1 MKLHADDVFCMTSRR
16 TFLATVTGGLLAAP
30 LVASAQQAGK
40 VYRVGFVWDSP
51 TVWPHALEAFRQG
64 LRDLGWVEGQN
75 IIVEYRWAEGRF
87 ERLPSLM
94 EELIRLKVDLII
106 APTSIYTGAAKRAT
120 STIPI
125 VFVSH
130 ADPIGSGHVAS
141 LARPGTNATGL
152 TIIMSET
159 MAKSV
164 ELLRATIPGL
174 TRVAVIWDPATPS
187 HAPGLKAVAAVSRT
201 FGLRL
206 QALAVRSATE
216 FDSAFSAIVRER
228 ADAVLVLSTPLFMG
242 EANRLAVLALTHKL
256 PTMFGP
262 REHVEAG
269 GLLSYGPDRADLYRR
284 AAAYVDK
291 ILKGANPADLP
302 VQQAT
307 KFELV
312 INLKTAKALG
322 LTIPQSVLL
331 RADEVIQ

>member
-1 MKLHADDVFCMTSRR
+1 MRLHAGEVIWMTSRR
-16 TFLATVTGGLLAAP
+16 IFLKAVTGGLLAVP
-30 LVASAQQAGK
+30 LAVGAQQTRK

-51 TVWPHALEAFRQG
+51 TVWPHALDAFRQG
-64 LRDLGWVEGQN
+64 LRDLGWIEGQN
-75 IIVEYRWAEGRF
+75 IVIEYRWAEGRF
-87 ERLPSLM
+87 ERLPGLM
-94 EELIRLKVDLII
+94 EELVRLKVDLIV

-130 ADPIGSGHVAS
+130 ADPIGSGHVSS
-141 LARPGTNATGL
+141 LARPGANATGL

-159 MAKSV
+159 MAKSL
-164 ELLRATIPGL
+164 ELLKATIPGL

-187 HAPGLKAVAAVSRT
+187 HAPGLKAVEAVGRT
-201 FGLRL
+201 LGIAL
-206 QALAVRSATE
+206 QPLAVRSAADFAGT
-216 FDSAFSAIVRER
+216 FSAIVREG
-228 ADAVLVLSTPLFMG
+228 AGAVLVLSTPLFMG
-242 EANRLAVLALTHKL
+242 EAAQLADLALMYKL

-262 REHVEAG
+262 RENVEAG
-269 GLLSYGPDRADLYRR
+269 GLMSYGPDRADLYRR

-312 INLKTAKALG
+312 VNLKTAKALG

-331 RADEVIQ
+331 RAGEVIH

>member
-1 MKLHADDVFCMTSRR
+1 MVCAAV
-16 TFLATVTGGLLAAP
+16 LAALFAFCHSAQAQQKSDLP
-30 LVASAQQAGK
+30 RIGYLTVASLSANK
-40 VYRVGFVWDSP
+40 TRV
-51 TVWPHALEAFRQG
+51 EAFRQG
-64 LRDLGWVEGQN
+64 LRALGWIEGQN
-75 IIVEYRWAEGRF
+75 IVIEYRWAEGRF
-87 ERLPSLM
+87 DRLPGLIA
-94 EELIRLKVDLII
+94 ELIRLKVDLIV
-106 APTSIYTGAAKRAT
+106 APTSIYTGAAKQAT

-141 LARPGTNATGL
+141 LARPGGNATGL

-159 MAKSV
+159 MVKSL
-164 ELLRATIPGL
+164 ELLKATIPGL
-174 TRVAVIWDPATPS
+174 ARVAVIWDPATPS
-187 HAPGLKAVAAVSRT
+187 HAPGLKAVEAVART
-201 FGLRL
+201 LDL
-206 QALAVRSATE
+206 QLQTLAVRSATE
-216 FDSAFSAIVRER
+216 FDGAFSAIVHEH
-228 ADAVLVLSTPLFMG
+228 AGAVLVLSTPLYMG
-242 EANRLAVLALTHKL
+242 ESKRLADLALTNKL

-291 ILKGANPADLP
+291 ILKGANPAELP

-312 INLKTAKALG
+312 LNLKTAKALG
-322 LTIPQSVLL
+322 LTIPQSVIL

>member
-1 MKLHADDVFCMTSRR
+1 MTSRR
-16 TFLATVTGGLLAAP
+16 TFLATVTGGLLLATLDAA
-30 LVASAQQAGK
+30 AQQAGK
-40 VYRVGFVWDSP
+40 VYRIGFLWDTP
-51 TVWPHALEAFRQG
+51 AVWPHALEAFRQG

-75 IIVEYRWAEGRF
+75 IVIEYRWTEGHF
-87 ERLPSLM
+87 DRLPSLV
-94 EELIRLKVDLII
+94 EELVRLKVDLIV

-125 VFVSH
+125 VFASH

-152 TIIMSET
+152 TVVMSET
-159 MAKSV
+159 MAKSL
-164 ELLRATIPGL
+164 ELLKATVPRL

-187 HAPGLKAVAAVSRT
+187 HRPGLKAVEDVGRAL
-201 FGLRL
+201 GLRV
-206 QALAVRSATE
+206 QPLAVRSATE
-216 FDSAFSAIVRER
+216 FDSAFSAIVQER
-228 ADAVLVLSTPLFMG
+228 AGAVLVLSTPLFMG
-242 EANRLAVLALTHKL
+242 GAKRLAELALTHKL

-269 GLLSYGPDRADLYRR
+269 GLLSYSPDRADLYRR
-284 AAAYVDK
+284 AATYVDK

-312 INLKTAKALG
+312 INLKTAKALE
-322 LTIPQSVLL
+322 LTIPQSMLV
-331 RADEVIQ
+331 RADHIIE

>member
-1 MKLHADDVFCMTSRR
+1 MIDRR
-16 TFLATVTGGLLAAP
+16 TFLCGLTLGTLAAP
-30 LVASAQQAGK
+30 LAVEGQQAGK
-40 VYRVGFVWDSP
+40 VYRIGFLWDTP
-51 TVWPHALEAFRQG
+51 AVWPHALEAFRQG
-64 LRDLGWVEGQN
+64 LRDLGWVEGRN
-75 IIVEYRWAEGRF
+75 IVVEYRWTEGRF
-87 ERLPSLM
+87 DRLPNLV
-94 EELIRLKVDLII
+94 EELVRLKVDLIV

-125 VFVSH
+125 VFASH

-152 TIIMSET
+152 TIVMSET
-159 MAKSV
+159 MAKSL
-164 ELLRATIPGL
+164 ELLKGTVPGL

-187 HAPGLKAVAAVSRT
+187 HQPALKAVEDMGRAL
-201 FGLRL
+201 GLRL
-206 QALAVRSATE
+206 QTLAVRSATE
-216 FDSAFSAIVRER
+216 FDSAFSAIVKER
-228 ADAVLVLSTPLFMG
+228 AGAVLVLSTPLFMG
-242 EANRLAVLALTHKL
+242 GAKRLAELALTHKL

-269 GLLSYGPDRADLYRR
+269 GLLSYSPDRADLYRR

-312 INLKTAKALG
+312 INRKTAKALG
-322 LTIPQSVLL
+322 LTIPPSMLA
-331 RADEVIQ
+331 RADQIIE

>member
-1 MKLHADDVFCMTSRR
+1 MASRR
-16 TFLATVTGGLLAAP
+16 AFLATMMGGLLAKP
-30 LVASAQQAGK
+30 LPVGAQQAGK
-40 VYRVGFVWDSP
+40 VYRIGFVWDSP
-51 TVWPHALEAFRQG
+51 AVWPNALEAFRQG
-64 LRDLGWVEGQN
+64 LRDLGWVEGKN
-75 IIVEYRWAEGRF
+75 IVVEYRWAEGRF
-87 ERLPSLM
+87 DRLPSLM
-94 EELIRLKVDLII
+94 DELVRLKVDLIV

-159 MAKSV
+159 MAKSL
-164 ELLRATIPGL
+164 ELLKATL
-174 TRVAVIWDPATPS
+174 TALTQVAVIWDPATPS
-187 HAPGLKAVAAVSRT
+187 HAPGLKAVEAVSRT
-201 FGLRL
+201 LGLRL
-206 QALAVRSATE
+206 QSVAVRSATE
-216 FDSAFSAIVRER
+216 FESAFSAIVRER
-228 ADAVLVLSTPLFMG
+228 AGAVLFLSTPLFMG
-242 EANRLAVLALTHKL
+242 EAKRLAELALTHKL

-269 GLLSYGPDRADLYRR
+269 GLMSYGPDRADLYRR

-291 ILKGANPADLP
+291 ILKGANAADLP

-331 RADEVIQ
+331 RADQIID